1 MVKLWQLSLLVCL
14 IFVISCGGSGS
25 STGGG
30 GFAYGGK
37 YYGTWGGP
45 GGPPHGSDFNIKLDS
60 NGDIDSAKSY
70 SGWNTKCSISGSVR
84 KVGNELDLMVRMTV
98 GDGSCTNNVLTANC
112 RLVFVSETGRW
123 TGVTTG
129 TFSDPFSVRQIGFTL
144 KRDES
149 W

>member
-25 STGGG
+25 SAGGG

-60 NGDIDSAKSY
+60 TGDIDSSKSY
-70 SGWNTKCSISGSVR
+70 SDFRGKCLISGSVR
-84 KVGNELDLMVRMTV
+84 KVGGELDLAVTLTI
-98 GDGSCTNNVLTANC
+98 GESGCSNNTLTANC
-112 RLVFVSETGRW
+112 RLAFDSRTLRW
-123 TGVTTG
+123 TGETTG
-129 TFSDPFSVRQIGFTL
+129 TFSDPHSVRQIGFSL
-144 KRDES
+144 IRDES

>member
-1 MVKLWQLSLLVCL
+1 MVKLWQLLLLVCL

-25 STGGG
+25 STGG

-60 NGDIDSAKSY
+60 SGNIDSAKSY
-70 SGWNTKCSISGSVR
+70 SDFRGKCSISGSVY
-84 KVGNELDLMVRMTV
+84 KVGRELDLTVRLTI
-98 GDGSCTNNVLTANC
+98 GESGCSNNTLTANC
-112 RLVFVSETGRW
+112 RLVFDSRILRW

-129 TFSDPFSVRQIGFTL
+129 TFSDPYSVREIGFSL
-144 KRDES
+144 IRDES